1 VQAVLEVDVPRPS
14 VAAARSERG
23 AAAHASSSRQRARAL
38 HGDLD
43 TIVLKALKKVPE
55 ERFATVQAMQQDLQ
69 RYLDGE
75 PVLARPDSVLYRSGK
90 FVRRH
95 RFGVAAITL
104 LIFTLGGGLAGTVWQ
119 ARQARQEAQRAQ
131 AVKDFLIGLFNAAD
145 PVKAQGR
152 ELTVRQM
159 LDRGQRDL
167 QTKLAAQ
174 PRLNA
179 ELMACSSIYTQ
190 ARRRKESLA
199 ACPGRSDLTLEL
211 SGAHSLEHGDAL
223 ASWPPSR
230 PGSATSS
237 KPTRPPAGLQVPSR
251 YPREREG
258 ELLRTEASLGVMLSS
273 LERYERPASGRC
285 LLPKLV
291 CISGPQ
297 LGSDREQGPSR
308 DHVHIPGPARQGRRA
323 HREIEPMLETV
334 DATRVLDAAAVR
346 NNIACAM
353 GRRTARRSGRVVAP
367 GHG

>member
-1 VQAVLEVDVPRPS
+1 M
-14 VAAARSERG
+14 
-23 AAAHASSSRQRARAL
+23 
-38 HGDLD
+38 
-43 TIVLKALKKVPE
+43 LKALKKIPE
-55 ERFATVQAMQQDLQ
+55 ERYATVQAMQQDLQ

-104 LIFTLGGGLAGTVWQ
+104 LIFTLSAGLAGTVWQ

-179 ELMACSSIYTQ
+179 ELSGVLVDLYLKLGDEKKALPLAQ
-190 ARRRKESLA
+190 A
-199 ACPGRSDLTLEL
+199 RSDLTLEL

-223 ASWPPSR
+223 ASLASVQ
-230 PGSATSS
+230 
-237 KPTRPPAGLQVPSR
+237 AGLSNFEQAYKTYQQAWQVLSR
-251 YPREREG
+251 YPRTRRR
-258 ELLRTEASLGVMLSS
+258 LLRTEAGLGVMLSRGA
-273 LERYERPASGRC
+273 LREAGERLDAV
-285 LLPKLV
+285 LPKLG
-291 CISGPQ
+291 ISG
-297 LGSDREQGPSR
+297 
-308 DHVHIPGPARQGRRA
+308 RA
-323 HREIEPMLETV
+323 
-334 DATRVLDAAAVR
+334 A
-346 NNIACAM
+346 
-353 GRRTARRSGRVVAP
+353 GK
-367 GHG
+367 